1 MMKKY
6 APPRGYSTFVGM
18 GIVIFVVLVGV
29 LGYTYVLNYKAEV
42 ARHPS
47 ADKQIAAQTVTV
59 PEVKQTKDL
68 DQALTTLEAASVDDL
83 SQNDLDALEAELAD
97 F

>member
-1 MMKKY
+1 MKY

-42 ARHPS
+42 ARVPK
-47 ADKQIAAQTVTV
+47 DGKQIAAQTITV
-59 PEVKQTKDL
+59 PQIKKANDIDT
-68 DQALTTLEAASVDDL
+68 AMTTLEAASVDNL
-83 SQNDLDALEAELAD
+83 SQNDISSLQSELNS

>member
-1 MMKKY
+1 MKY

-18 GIVIFVVLVGV
+18 GIILFVVLVGV

-42 ARHPS
+42 ARVPKTGS
-47 ADKQIAAQTVTV
+47 QIAAQTMTV
-59 PEVKQTKDL
+59 PHVKHAKDI
-68 DQALTTLEAASVDDL
+68 DTAMTSLEAASVDDL
-83 SQNDLDALEAELAD
+83 SQNDLNSLESELNS

>member
-1 MMKKY
+1 MKY

-18 GIVIFVVLVGV
+18 GIIIFVVLVGA

-42 ARHPS
+42 ARVPTS
-47 ADKQIAAQTVTV
+47 GKQIAAQTVSV
-59 PEVKQTKDL
+59 PQVKDTKDI
-68 DQALTTLEAASVDDL
+68 DTALTTLEAASVDNL
-83 SQNDLDALEAELAD
+83 SQNDLSTLESELNN